1 MSIIDGLIPATDALR
16 IILQDAVPQTSEAV
30 NLRQANGRVL
40 KSDLNAL
47 RTQPPFDASA
57 MDGYAVRQQ
66 DISKIP
72 ASLNIIGQSAAGHPF
87 QGAVGNNEAVRIFT
101 GAQIPDQADTIII
114 QENTRSDG
122 KQVHILKGNSPGK
135 FIRHAGLD
143 FREGECLLQSGR
155 VMDPQSIALAAS
167 MNHPQLEVWK
177 KPVAAILATG
187 DELVMPG
194 NLLAQGE
201 IIASNSFALASIVED
216 AGGEALDMGIAKDTV
231 ASLIEHVQS
240 AIHKGADMI
249 ITIGGASVGDHDL
262 VLPAMQKIGFEFEF
276 SKIAMR
282 PGKPFLFAK
291 NNSTGKSIRML
302 GLAGNPVSSIIAGQ
316 VFVRPLVHAMA
327 GLPEEQSRPLPAVLG
342 GDLKANDERQEYMR
356 VLIDIDDDGTLI
368 ATPFETQDS
377 SMLANLNRADA
388 LLVRRVHAPAANTG
402 DSCEVVLLR

>member
-1 MSIIDGLIPATDALR
+1 MIDGLIPATDALQ
-16 IILQDAVPQTSEAV
+16 IILRDAAPQTSELV
-30 NLRQANGRVL
+30 KLRQANGRVL

-66 DISKIP
+66 DITNLPVRLKV
-72 ASLNIIGQSAAGHPF
+72 IGQSAAGHPYR
-87 QGAVGNNEAVRIFT
+87 GSIGNNEAIRIFT
-101 GAQIPDQADTIII
+101 GAQVPDQTDTIII
-114 QENTRSDG
+114 QENTQTDSES
-122 KQVHILKGNSPGK
+122 VNILKGNSPGK
-135 FIRHAGLD
+135 FIRQAGLD
-143 FREGECLLQSGR
+143 FREGDCLLQSGR
-155 VMDPQSIALAAS
+155 VIDPQSISLAAS

-187 DELVMPG
+187 DELVLPG
-194 NLLAQGE
+194 NSLAQGE
-201 IIASNSFALASIVED
+201 IIASNSFALASIVEE
-216 AGGEALDMGIAKDTV
+216 AGGEALDMGIAKDKV
-231 ASLIEHVQS
+231 ESLIEHVQS
-240 AIHKGADMI
+240 AISQGADII

-291 NNSTGKSIRML
+291 NQSTGKTIRML

-316 VFVRPLVHAMA
+316 VFVRPLINAMA
-327 GLPEEQSRPLPAVLG
+327 GLPEAHSKPQQAILG
-342 GDLKANDERQEYMR
+342 CDLKANDERQEYMR
-356 VLIDIDDDGTLI
+356 VLINVDDHGTLI

-388 LLVRRVHAPAANTG
+388 LLIRAINAPAANSG
-402 DSCEVVLLR
+402 EACEVVLLK

>member
-1 MSIIDGLIPATDALR
+1 MIDGLIPATDALQ
-16 IILQDAVPQTSEAV
+16 IILRDAAPQTSEFIK
-30 NLRQANGRVL
+30 LRQANGRVL

-66 DISKIP
+66 DIANIP
-72 ASLNIIGQSAAGHPF
+72 ARLKVIGQSAAGHPYR
-87 QGAVGNNEAVRIFT
+87 GSIGNNEAIRIFT
-101 GAQIPDQADTIII
+101 GAPVPDQTDTIII
-114 QENTRSDG
+114 QEHTRADG
-122 KQVHILKGNSPGK
+122 GHVNILKGNNPGK
-135 FIRHAGLD
+135 FIRQAGLD

-155 VMDPQSIALAAS
+155 VIDPQSISLAAS

-177 KPVAAILATG
+177 KPVAAVLATG

-194 NLLAQGE
+194 NSLAQGE

-216 AGGEALDMGIAKDTV
+216 AGGEALDMGIAKDKV
-231 ASLIEHVQS
+231 ESLIEHVQS
-240 AIHKGADMI
+240 AINQGADMI

-291 NNSTGKSIRML
+291 NQSTGKTIRML

-316 VFVRPLVHAMA
+316 IFVRPLVNAMA
-327 GLPEEQSRPLPAVLG
+327 GLPEAYSKPQQAILG
-342 GDLKANDERQEYMR
+342 CDLKANDERQEYMR
-356 VLIDIDDDGTLI
+356 VLIKVDDNGTLI

-388 LLVRRVHAPAANTG
+388 LLIRAVNAPAASSG
-402 DSCEVVLLR
+402 EACEIVLLK

>member
-1 MSIIDGLIPATDALR
+1 MIDGLIPATDALQ
-16 IILQDAVPQTSEAV
+16 IILRDAAPQTSELV
-30 NLRQANGRVL
+30 KLRQANGRVL
-40 KSDLNAL
+40 KSDLKAL

-66 DISKIP
+66 DIGEIP
-72 ASLNIIGQSAAGHPF
+72 AILSVIGPSAAGHPF
-87 QGAVGNNEAVRIFT
+87 AGSIGKNEAVRIFT
-101 GAQIPDQADTIII
+101 GAQVPDQADTIII
-114 QENTRSDG
+114 QEHTHPHGERVN
-122 KQVHILKGNSPGK
+122 ILKGNSSGK
-135 FIRHAGLD
+135 FIRQAGLD

-177 KPVAAILATG
+177 KPVVAILATG

-194 NLLAQGE
+194 NSLAQGE

-216 AGGEALDMGIAKDTV
+216 AGGQALDMGIAKDKV
-231 ASLIEHVQS
+231 ESLIEHVQS
-240 AIHKGADMI
+240 AISQGADMI

-291 NNSTGKSIRML
+291 NRSTDKTIRML
-302 GLAGNPVSSIIAGQ
+302 GLAGNPVSSIVAGQ
-316 VFVRPLVHAMA
+316 IFVRPLVNAMA
-327 GLPEEQSRPLPAVLG
+327 GLPAEQSRPLPAILG
-342 GDLKANDERQEYMR
+342 SDLIANDERQEYMR
-356 VLIDIDDDGTLI
+356 VLIKVDDEGTLI

-388 LLVRRVHAPAANTG
+388 LLIRTINAPAANSG
-402 DSCEVVLLR
+402 EACQVVLLK

>member
-1 MSIIDGLIPATDALR
+1 MIDGLIPATDALQ
-16 IILQDAVPQTSEAV
+16 IILRDAAPQTSELV
-30 NLRQANGRVL
+30 KLRQANGRVL
-40 KSDLNAL
+40 KSDLKAL

-66 DISKIP
+66 DIGEIP
-72 ASLNIIGQSAAGHPF
+72 AILSVIGPSAAGHPF
-87 QGAVGNNEAVRIFT
+87 AGSIGKNEAVRIFT
-101 GAQIPDQADTIII
+101 GAQVPDQSDTIII
-114 QENTRSDG
+114 QEHTHPDG
-122 KQVHILKGNSPGK
+122 ERVNILKGNSSGK
-135 FIRHAGLD
+135 FIRQAGLD

-177 KPVAAILATG
+177 KPVVAILATG

-194 NLLAQGE
+194 NSLAQGE

-216 AGGEALDMGIAKDTV
+216 AGGQALDMGIAKDKV
-231 ASLIEHVQS
+231 ESLIEHVQS
-240 AIHKGADMI
+240 AISQGADMI

-291 NNSTGKSIRML
+291 NRSTGKTIRML
-302 GLAGNPVSSIIAGQ
+302 GLAGNPVSSIVAGQ
-316 VFVRPLVHAMA
+316 IFVRPLVNAMA
-327 GLPEEQSRPLPAVLG
+327 GLPAEQSRPLPAILG
-342 GDLKANDERQEYMR
+342 SDLKANDERQEYMR
-356 VLIDIDDDGTLI
+356 VLIKVDDEGTLI

-388 LLVRRVHAPAANTG
+388 LLIRTINAPTAISGEA
-402 DSCEVVLLR
+402 CQVVLLK